1 MAQPVDDFL
10 FSWEDVRSAEI
21 SIAID
26 KDKGFSE
33 TKTPQNTLPYQPN
46 LPRLAPGSMNNL
58 QISLQ
63 EVSSFID
70 LFVCY
75 LICISF
81 CFRK

>member
-33 TKTPQNTLPYQPN
+33 TKTPQNTLPYQPK

-70 LFVCY
+70 LFVLLFDMY
-75 LICISF
+75 FFLF
-81 CFRK
+81 